1 MTWTAVYVDAA
12 GIAFSCPI
20 AKVGNNFVLAT
31 QDGPK
36 PISYYITGA
45 DLAGGYATFHTYR
58 IDGMPNLRGCDVI
71 ALIDR
76 MNQTL
81 PHPQRPVDPPK
92 QTEPEDT
99 RIHLEQRQPGQ
110 SSFAQLKEA
119 AHRAG
124 ELARAARERE
134 RREML
139 EKANQHDP
147 RKVQQARNTN
157 NYLAAQMRPK
167 RNTGE

>member
-58 IDGMPNLRGCDVI
+58 IDGMPNLRGCDAI

-81 PHPQRPVDPPK
+81 PRPQRPAEPPK
-92 QTEPEDT
+92 TKPEDT
-99 RIHLEQRQPGQ
+99 RLHV
-110 SSFAQLKEA
+110 
-119 AHRAG
+119 
-124 ELARAARERE
+124 E
-134 RREML
+134 RRPGESNL
-139 EKANQHDP
+139 AALQRAYGEKEITAQCKA
-147 RKVQQARNTN
+147 RQQARNQAQSATVDPRTAQQAQQARQERN
-157 NYLAAQMRPK
+157 EIAALK
-167 RNTGE
+167 RRG